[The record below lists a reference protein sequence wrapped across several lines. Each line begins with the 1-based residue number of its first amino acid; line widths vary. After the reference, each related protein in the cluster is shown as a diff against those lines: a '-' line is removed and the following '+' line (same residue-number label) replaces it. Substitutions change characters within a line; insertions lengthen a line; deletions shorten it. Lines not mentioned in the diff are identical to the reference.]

1 MVEPPVADDE
11 DDLDD
16 PDDAVQIVLQPEGD
30 VYEEE
35 EEEEEAPLEGEDAAA
50 AAPPPDGSVDAA
62 DAEAK
67 MIQMLNG
74 VGQALPPASED
85 LCLAVGGLDEP

>member
-35 EEEEEAPLEGEDAAA
+35 EEEGEEAPLEL
-50 AAPPPDGSVDAA
+50 SL
-62 DAEAK
+62 
-67 MIQMLNG
+67 IHI
-74 VGQALPPASED
+74 
-85 LCLAVGGLDEP
+85 